1 MTEENEPNSIP
12 SPPDFIPSPPENI
25 ASPLDGLNDEEIL
38 EKYRLMHEL
47 EHEESRKQALNTI
60 IIDMIR
66 IIDQTPFARIL

>member
-1 MTEENEPNSIP
+1 MTEENEPNNIP
-12 SPPDFIPSPPENI
+12 NPPDFIPSPPENI

-60 IIDMIR
+60 IIDLEKKIN
-66 IIDQTPFARIL
+66 T

>member
-1 MTEENEPNSIP
+1 MTEENESNSIP
-12 SPPDFIPSPPENI
+12 SPPNFTPSLPENI

-60 IIDMIR
+60 IIDLEKKIN
-66 IIDQTPFARIL
+66 T